1 MKNINRQLGERLRHL
16 RQERGF
22 TQEGLAEACG
32 VHRAHL
38 GEIERGE
45 VDVTVTT
52 LQRIS
57 YGLEISVSSLLRGVG
72 ADKKRYSA

>member
-22 TQEGLAEACG
+22 TQEGLADACG

-38 GEIERGE
+38 GQIERGE
-45 VDVTVTT
+45 VDVSVMT
-52 LQRIS
+52 LYRIGH
-57 YGLEISVSSLLRGVG
+57 GLEISVSSLLRGVG
-72 ADKKRYSA
+72 VGRKPYSA